1 MSGARSIS
9 ALLLE
14 RIAATPANEAYRHPT
29 PSGGWATLTYRDLGV
44 RVRALAS
51 GLAALGLELEERVAI
66 LASTRIEWILADA
79 AILAAGGATT
89 TVYPSSTPDE
99 CVYILVDSD
108 SRFVFVENEEQAAKL
123 VARRADLPG
132 VRRLILLEGEIGA
145 ELADASDWIV
155 PLAEL
160 ERLGREADTRD
171 PDAYER
177 RIAAITPEHLATLI
191 YTSGTTG
198 QPKGVELTHDNWLY
212 EAEAIEA
219 IDLLRPHDLQFLW
232 LPLSHSFGKVLEV
245 AQFRIGFATAVD
257 GRVDQ
262 MVANLGVVRPTFV
275 AAVPRVFEKVRTKV
289 IAGAREAGG
298 LKSEIFDWALATG
311 MAYSAKLR
319 AGERPGLFL
328 RFGRA
333 LADRLVFRKIRAL
346 FGGRLRFFVSGSA
359 PLPHEVSEFFHALG
373 LLILEGYGLTE
384 TSAATFVNRPAQ
396 WKLGTVGLPVPGTR
410 VKIAEDG
417 EILIAGRG
425 VMRGY
430 RGLAQATAETLV
442 AVPSPGAAT
451 GSDIWLKTGD
461 IGDLDHDGFLR
472 ITDRKKDLIKTAGGK
487 YVAPQPLEGKL
498 KLLQPLIAQAVV
510 HGDGRAYCTALVAL
524 DGEAL
529 KKWAKGQ
536 GLTGSHAAL
545 AARPE
550 VRSLVDAAIEKL
562 NADLPSYSTIKKFA
576 ILPGELSVEGG
587 ELTPS
592 LKIKRR
598 AVEKKYRE
606 PLDAMYP
613 ARE

>member
-1 MSGARSIS
+1 
-9 ALLLE
+9 
-14 RIAATPANEAYRHPT
+14 
-29 PSGGWATLTYRDLGV
+29 
-44 RVRALAS
+44 
-51 GLAALGLELEERVAI
+51 
-66 LASTRIEWILADA
+66 
-79 AILAAGGATT
+79 
-89 TVYPSSTPDE
+89 
-99 CVYILVDSD
+99 
-108 SRFVFVENEEQAAKL
+108 
-123 VARRADLPG
+123 
-132 VRRLILLEGEIGA
+132 
-145 ELADASDWIV
+145 
-155 PLAEL
+155 
-160 ERLGREADTRD
+160 
-171 PDAYER
+171 
-177 RIAAITPEHLATLI
+177 
-191 YTSGTTG
+191 
-198 QPKGVELTHDNWLY
+198 
-212 EAEAIEA
+212 
-219 IDLLRPHDLQFLW
+219 
-232 LPLSHSFGKVLEV
+232 
-245 AQFRIGFATAVD
+245 
-257 GRVDQ
+257 
-262 MVANLGVVRPTFV
+262 
-275 AAVPRVFEKVRTKV
+275 
-289 IAGAREAGG
+289 
-298 LKSEIFDWALATG
+298 

-319 AGERPGLFL
+319 AGEKPGLFL
-328 RFGRA
+328 RLGRA
-333 LADRLVFRKIRAL
+333 IADRLVFRKIRAL

-359 PLPHEVSEFFHALG
+359 PLPREVSEFFHALG

-384 TSAATFVNRPAQ
+384 TSAATFVNRPAH

-442 AVPSPGAAT
+442 AVPSAGAAP
-451 GSDIWLKTGD
+451 GSEIWLKTGD
-461 IGDLDHDGFLR
+461 IGELDHDGFLR

-510 HGDGRAYCTALVAL
+510 HGDARAYCTALVAL

-550 VRSLVDAAIEKL
+550 VRNLIDAAIEKL